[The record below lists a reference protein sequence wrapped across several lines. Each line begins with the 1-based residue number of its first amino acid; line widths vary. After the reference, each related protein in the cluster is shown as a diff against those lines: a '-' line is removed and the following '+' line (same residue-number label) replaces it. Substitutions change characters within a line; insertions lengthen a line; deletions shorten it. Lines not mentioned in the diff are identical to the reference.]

1 MFRTDALS
9 PHVSLASPLPNGIVS
24 STSDKSG
31 TSQRHTASLKQ
42 GHNKLMNLSP
52 GLLQANPGQLG
63 TQLCTSQALTTAQLA
78 QLQVK
83 PGMLNMKG
91 MTGKITMQPMS
102 VTIPIMNPA
111 LAGQQGPQHT
121 LLVTTSAEDGTAKQ
135 QELHLQQIS
144 NSPSNVIS

>member
-1 MFRTDALS
+1 
-9 PHVSLASPLPNGIVS
+9 
-24 STSDKSG
+24 
-31 TSQRHTASLKQ
+31 
-42 GHNKLMNLSP
+42 MNLSP

-63 TQLCTSQALTTAQLA
+63 TQLCTSQTLTAAQLA

-102 VTIPIMNPA
+102 VIMNPA

-135 QELHLQQIS
+135 PELHLQQIS